1 MQSDDD
7 APGPLAAAQAAD
19 GAPARTRWP
28 AVAALSVGVFAL
40 VSAEFLPAGTLTPMA
55 AGLGATVGG
64 AGQAVTATAVFGGFA
79 ALSTPLIAQRVER
92 RVILFSMLGLLL
104 LSDALAASATN
115 LPTLFVARA
124 LLGLCIGGFW
134 SLAGAVVLPLAAP
147 GAFPRALSL
156 LFGGVSLA
164 TVLAAPAAAFIAG
177 LWGWRVAYWLAT
189 ALAAFAGLLQFAALP
204 RLGAGSAASARE
216 FVEVSGRPTVFAALV
231 SLIVL
236 VAGHFAGFTYIR
248 PLLERTARFDAP
260 TVSAAL
266 LAFGLAGFLGNLL
279 GAALAER
286 SPRNAALIG
295 AAAITLATAALA
307 LAGDNAAVVWGAL
320 IVWGAGFAIVPIS
333 YQTWVTTEAADR
345 PEVAG
350 GLLTAAFQVSIAT
363 GAMGGG
369 FIVDRLGPASVDGAA
384 AFAAL
389 AAAAAIILRTRTP
402 ATGPEIASGEAPA
415 E

>member
-1 MQSDDD
+1 MPSDDALD
-7 APGPLAAAQAAD
+7 PLAAGPAGAA
-19 GAPARTRWP
+19 PTRTRWP

-55 AGLGATVGG
+55 AGLGATVGA

-79 ALSTPLIAQRVER
+79 ALATPLIAQRVER
-92 RVILFSMLGLLL
+92 RVILYAMLGLLL
-104 LSDALAASATN
+104 VSDALAASATN

-124 LLGLCIGGFW
+124 LLGLCVGAFW

-147 GAFPRALSL
+147 GQFPRALSL

-189 ALAAFAGLLQFAALP
+189 GLAAFAGLLQFATLP
-204 RLGAGSAASARE
+204 RLGAGSAANVRE
-216 FVEVSGRPTVFAALV
+216 FVEVSRRPTIFAALL

-248 PLLERTARFDAP
+248 PLLERTTRLDAP

-266 LAFGLAGFLGNLL
+266 LAFGLAGFFGNLI

-286 SPRNAALIG
+286 SPRNAALTG
-295 AAAITLATAALA
+295 ATAIAAATAALA
-307 LAGDNAAVVWGAL
+307 LGGADPAVVWGAL

-333 YQTWVTTEAADR
+333 YQTWATTEAADR
-345 PEVAG
+345 PEVVG
-350 GLLTAAFQVSIAT
+350 GLLTAAFQVAIAV

-369 FIVDRLGPASVDGAA
+369 LVVDRFGPASVDGAA
-384 AFAAL
+384 ALAAV
-389 AAAAAIILRTRTP
+389 AAAAAVALFTRAP
-402 ATGPEIASGEAPA
+402 AAQSEAASGEAPA

>member
-1 MQSDDD
+1 MPSDDALD
-7 APGPLAAAQAAD
+7 SLAAAQAMS
-19 GAPARTRWP
+19 APARTHWA
-28 AVAALSVGVFAL
+28 AVAGLSVGVFAL

-55 AGLGATVGG
+55 AGLGATVGA

-104 LSDALAASATN
+104 ISDALAASATN

-189 ALAAFAGLLQFAALP
+189 GLAAFAGLLQLTTLP
-204 RLGAGSAASARE
+204 RLGAGSAASWRE
-216 FVEVSGRPTVFAALV
+216 FVEVSRRPTICAALL

-236 VAGHFAGFTYIR
+236 VAGHFASFTYIR
-248 PLLERTARFDAP
+248 PLLERTTRLDAP
-260 TVSAAL
+260 GVSAAL
-266 LAFGLAGFLGNLL
+266 LAFGLAGFFGNLV

-286 SPRNAALIG
+286 SPRYAALTG
-295 AAAITLATAALA
+295 AAGIALATAALA
-307 LAGDNAAVVWGAL
+307 LGGDSAAVVWGAL

-333 YQTWVTTEAADR
+333 YQTWATTEAADR
-345 PEVAG
+345 PEVVG
-350 GLLTAAFQVSIAT
+350 GLLTAAFQVSIAA

-369 FIVDRLGPASVDGAA
+369 FIVDRFGPPSVDGAA
-384 AFAAL
+384 AIAAVV
-389 AAAAAIILRTRTP
+389 AAAAIALLTRAP
-402 ATGPEIASGEAPA
+402 APRSEMTTGEAPA

>member
-1 MQSDDD
+1 MQTDDD
-7 APGPLAAAQAAD
+7 ALATFPAAS
-19 GAPARTRWP
+19 APTRWP
-28 AVAALSVGVFAL
+28 AIAALSFGVFAL

-79 ALSTPLIAQRVER
+79 ALATPLFAQRVER

-104 LSDALAASATN
+104 VSDALAASATN
-115 LPTLFVARA
+115 LPTMYLARA

-156 LFGGVSLA
+156 LFAGVSLA

-177 LWGWRVAYWLAT
+177 LWGWRVAYWLAM
-189 ALAAFAGLLQFAALP
+189 ALAAFAGLLQFATLP
-204 RLGAGSAASARE
+204 RLGAGSAASWRE
-216 FVEVSGRPTVFAALV
+216 FVEVSGRPAIFIALL

-236 VAGHFAGFTYIR
+236 VAGHFGGFTYIR
-248 PLLERTARFDAP
+248 PLLERVTRLDAP
-260 TVSAAL
+260 AVSAAL
-266 LAFGLAGFLGNLL
+266 LAFGLAGFIGNLA

-286 SPRNAALIG
+286 SPRNAALTG
-295 AAAITLATAALA
+295 AAAIALATAALA
-307 LAGDNAAVVWGAL
+307 LGGDNAAVVWGAL

-333 YQTWVTTEAADR
+333 YQTWATTEAADR
-345 PEVAG
+345 PEVVG
-350 GLLTAAFQVSIAT
+350 GLLTAAFQVSIAV

-369 FIVDRLGPASVDGAA
+369 LVVDRFGPASVDGAA
-384 AFAAL
+384 AL
-389 AAAAAIILRTRTP
+389 AAVAAAIAIVLWARAP
-402 ATGPEIASGEAPA
+402 APRSEIASGEAGA